1 MPSTRLVSLS
11 VPPETPRAFA
21 RRADGFRHA
30 LAGGLW
36 LAPLVYLEH
45 ARFGPGW
52 YGKVVSSDPERLLAW
67 AVSKAI
73 PRRALEV
80 KSLPDV
86 DMPRKGRRRL
96 PGYHIDLWGARL
108 ALAYDPETL
117 AAARRRSPTPTL
129 PLKGE
134 GEAASS
140 WWRRMALSP
149 EPVMRR
155 TAPEGRFSTRA
166 PAIAAAEVGSIKRP
180 TVAACRQARSIA
192 SSATAA

>member
-1 MPSTRLVSLS
+1 MPSTLAASSS

-30 LAGGLW
+30 IAGGLW
-36 LAPLVYLEH
+36 LAPLVYLER

-108 ALAYDPETL
+108 ALAYDPQTL
-117 AAARRRSPTPTL
+117 AAARSRSTVDAAVTP
-129 PLKGE
+129 
-134 GEAASS
+134 AAI
-140 WWRRMALSP
+140 P
-149 EPVMRR
+149 PQ
-155 TAPEGRFSTRA
+155 RA
-166 PAIAAAEVGSIKRP
+166 RP
-180 TVAACRQARSIA
+180 TIGSTPPLLRSRRPRCWPRW
-192 SSATAA
+192 

>member
-1 MPSTRLVSLS
+1 MTLTPAGSSF

-21 RRADGFRHA
+21 RRAEGFRHA
-30 LAGGLW
+30 AAGGLW

-67 AVSKAI
+67 ALSKAI

-80 KSLPDV
+80 KSLPDL
-86 DMPRKGRRRL
+86 DMPRQGRRRL

-117 AAARRRSPTPTL
+117 ARARQRSVTL
-129 PLKGE
+129 ERLHAGAGDDEDGSERQIQHPSAGD
-134 GEAASS
+134 
-140 WWRRMALSP
+140 R
-149 EPVMRR
+149 
-155 TAPEGRFSTRA
+155 GR
-166 PAIAAAEVGSIKRP
+166 
-180 TVAACRQARSIA
+180 
-192 SSATAA
+192 

>member
-1 MPSTRLVSLS
+1 MASTRAGSS
-11 VPPETPRAFA
+11 FVPPEIPRAFA

-30 LAGGLW
+30 AGGGLW

-80 KSLPDV
+80 KSLPDL
-86 DMPRKGRRRL
+86 DMPREGRRRL

-117 AAARRRSPTPTL
+117 ARARERSVTL
-129 PLKGE
+129 DRLHAGAGDDQDGPSREIQHPGA
-134 GEAASS
+134 GD
-140 WWRRMALSP
+140 R
-149 EPVMRR
+149 
-155 TAPEGRFSTRA
+155 GR
-166 PAIAAAEVGSIKRP
+166 
-180 TVAACRQARSIA
+180 
-192 SSATAA
+192 

>member
-1 MPSTRLVSLS
+1 MASTPAGSAF
-11 VPPETPRAFA
+11 VPPEIPRAFA
-21 RRADGFRHA
+21 RRSDGFRHA
-30 LAGGLW
+30 AAGGLW

-80 KSLPDV
+80 KSLPDL
-86 DMPRKGRRRL
+86 DMPRAGRRRL

-117 AAARRRSPTPTL
+117 ARARERSVSLERLQPGTGDDQDRAGRNIQDPSA
-129 PLKGE
+129 GE
-134 GEAASS
+134 
-140 WWRRMALSP
+140 R
-149 EPVMRR
+149 
-155 TAPEGRFSTRA
+155 GR
-166 PAIAAAEVGSIKRP
+166 
-180 TVAACRQARSIA
+180 
-192 SSATAA
+192 

>member
-1 MPSTRLVSLS
+1 MPSTRPASSS

-30 LAGGLW
+30 AAGGLW

-108 ALAYDPETL
+108 ALAYDPQTL
-117 AAARRRSPTPTL
+117 AAARSRTPHPDPPPQGGREISVAVDRLEAGAGDDQDSAGGKIQDPRTGDRR
-129 PLKGE
+129 
-134 GEAASS
+134 
-140 WWRRMALSP
+140 R
-149 EPVMRR
+149 
-155 TAPEGRFSTRA
+155 
-166 PAIAAAEVGSIKRP
+166 
-180 TVAACRQARSIA
+180 
-192 SSATAA
+192 

>member
-1 MPSTRLVSLS
+1 MTSIPAGSWF

-30 LAGGLW
+30 AAGGLW

-80 KSLPDV
+80 KSLPDL
-86 DMPRKGRRRL
+86 DMPRHGRRRL

-117 AAARRRSPTPTL
+117 ARARQRSVTL
-129 PLKGE
+129 DRLHPGSRDDQD
-134 GEAASS
+134 G
-140 WWRRMALSP
+140 P
-149 EPVMRR
+149 
-155 TAPEGRFSTRA
+155 GRKIQHPGAGDR
-166 PAIAAAEVGSIKRP
+166 GG
-180 TVAACRQARSIA
+180 
-192 SSATAA
+192 

>member
-1 MPSTRLVSLS
+1 MSATRAGSS
-11 VPPETPRAFA
+11 FVPPETPKAFA

-30 LAGGLW
+30 AAGGLW

-67 AVSKAI
+67 ALSKAI

-86 DMPRKGRRRL
+86 DMPREGRRRL

-117 AAARRRSPTPTL
+117 ARARQRSVTIDRLHAGAGDDHDRP
-129 PLKGE
+129 
-134 GEAASS
+134 
-140 WWRRMALSP
+140 
-149 EPVMRR
+149 
-155 TAPEGRFSTRA
+155 GRKIQH
-166 PAIAAAEVGSIKRP
+166 P
-180 TVAACRQARSIA
+180 
-192 SSATAA
+192 SAGDRGR

>member
-1 MPSTRLVSLS
+1 MTSTPAGSLF

-30 LAGGLW
+30 AAGGLW

-67 AVSKAI
+67 ALSKAI

-80 KSLPDV
+80 KSLPDL
-86 DMPRKGRRRL
+86 DMPREGRRRL

-117 AAARRRSPTPTL
+117 AAARRRSVTIDRLHPGAGDDQDGP
-129 PLKGE
+129 
-134 GEAASS
+134 
-140 WWRRMALSP
+140 
-149 EPVMRR
+149 
-155 TAPEGRFSTRA
+155 GRKVQHPSA
-166 PAIAAAEVGSIKRP
+166 GD
-180 TVAACRQARSIA
+180 RSR
-192 SSATAA
+192 

>member
-1 MPSTRLVSLS
+1 MPSSLPASSS

-36 LAPLVYLEH
+36 LAPLVYLER

-86 DMPRKGRRRL
+86 EMPRKGRRRL

-108 ALAYDPETL
+108 ALAYDPQTL
-117 AAARRRSPTPTL
+117 ARARQREHFPSPSGGGQGGGSVPIDRL
-129 PLKGE
+129 HPRAGNDQD
-134 GEAASS
+134 G
-140 WWRRMALSP
+140 P
-149 EPVMRR
+149 
-155 TAPEGRFSTRA
+155 GRKT
-166 PAIAAAEVGSIKRP
+166 
-180 TVAACRQARSIA
+180 
-192 SSATAA
+192 

>member
-1 MPSTRLVSLS
+1 MPSTPAGFSS

-30 LAGGLW
+30 AAGGLW

-52 YGKVVSSDPERLLAW
+52 YGKVVSADPERLLAW
-67 AVSKAI
+67 AFSKAI

-80 KSLPDV
+80 KSLPDL
-86 DMPRKGRRRL
+86 DMPREGRRRL

-117 AAARRRSPTPTL
+117 ARARQRSVTL
-129 PLKGE
+129 DRLHAGAGDDQDGPG
-134 GEAASS
+134 GQSQHPSAGD
-140 WWRRMALSP
+140 R
-149 EPVMRR
+149 
-155 TAPEGRFSTRA
+155 GR
-166 PAIAAAEVGSIKRP
+166 
-180 TVAACRQARSIA
+180 
-192 SSATAA
+192 

>member
-1 MPSTRLVSLS
+1 MTSIRAVFSF

-30 LAGGLW
+30 AAGGLW

-80 KSLPDV
+80 KSLPDL
-86 DMPRKGRRRL
+86 DMPRHGR
-96 PGYHIDLWGARL
+96 GACPAITSISGVRGW
-108 ALAYDPETL
+108 
-117 AAARRRSPTPTL
+117 RSPTIRKRWL
-129 PLKGE
+129 E
-134 GEAASS
+134 RASD
-140 WWRRMALSP
+140 
-149 EPVMRR
+149 
-155 TAPEGRFSTRA
+155 
-166 PAIAAAEVGSIKRP
+166 
-180 TVAACRQARSIA
+180 Q
-192 SSATAA
+192 